1 MPALEFGWCGRL
13 LPAHLDARES
23 LYDQVHGERR
33 RQVIYLAFAVVME
46 REPFERAARLSDEL
60 IDERKATR
68 NLVPSDRRAAV
79 FDELYER
86 QRFAGAR
93 LDDGSDTLAPL
104 LVGDAHHHSVED
116 AGV

>member
-46 REPFERAARLSDEL
+46 REPFERAARLSDDSDL
-60 IDERKATR
+60 HNPSSKGGSACQLGGQQFDASRK
-68 NLVPSDRRAAV
+68 
-79 FDELYER
+79 
-86 QRFAGAR
+86 
-93 LDDGSDTLAPL
+93 
-104 LVGDAHHHSVED
+104 
-116 AGV
+116 